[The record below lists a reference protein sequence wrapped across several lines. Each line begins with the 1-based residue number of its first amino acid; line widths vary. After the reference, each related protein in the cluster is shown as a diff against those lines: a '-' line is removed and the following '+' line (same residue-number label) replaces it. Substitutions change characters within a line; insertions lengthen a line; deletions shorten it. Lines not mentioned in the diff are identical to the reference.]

1 MFKTKPLRP
10 AFRETK
16 RYIVYEAE
24 SLDETGVSMKDVQ
37 RSLVRQ
43 LTAMLGV
50 FDAASAGI
58 IPIKYDQQKKRGILR
73 VNHLMVDKVR
83 ACFALINTI
92 DKKPIRISSMR
103 VSGILKKAREGYLS
117 EDSMKGVKRS

>member
-24 SLDETGVSMKDVQ
+24 SLDENEVFMKDIQ

-43 LTAMLGV
+43 LTVMLGV

-58 IPIKYDQQKKRGILR
+58 IPVKYDSQKKRGILR
-73 VNHLMVDKVR
+73 VNHMMVDKVR

-92 DKKPIRISSMR
+92 DKKPIRISSIR
-103 VSGILKKAREGYLS
+103 VSGILKKAREGCLS
-117 EDSMKGVKRS
+117 EDGPKGVKRS